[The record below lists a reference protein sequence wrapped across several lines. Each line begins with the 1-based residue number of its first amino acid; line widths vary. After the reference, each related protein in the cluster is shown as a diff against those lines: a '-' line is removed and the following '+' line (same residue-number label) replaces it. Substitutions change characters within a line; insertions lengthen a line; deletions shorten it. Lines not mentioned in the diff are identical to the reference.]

1 MAGIN
6 KLPVI
11 TARQNNRLQMT
22 TEIQEEFKA
31 FLSIKKTVI
40 YLSIVLLALIFL
52 LLDWPGHSFML
63 VGIGLF
69 YGHCIYRFIKYKD
82 KTALKLTVLIIATAL
97 TISIIAILKFN
108 PLRAT
113 SIILF
118 FVLVSLIIEWKRSN
132 FKIQKIL
139 ILVALLIIASVSF
152 YYITENDETTNS
164 KGENDPPKEHVLIHH
179 TRPKIQSE
187 ECILVWDSATAY
199 MDINDFVTARKLL
212 HRCNDIEPN
221 NATILNTLGVSYFS
235 NGDSTTALKYY
246 FTAMKADSTKPEA
259 YASAGC
265 LLDMLR
271 KPDEAIKIL
280 KIGYA
285 KTNLD
290 QFTHYNICFNLS
302 IAYFHV
308 DSCMQAKKYISIAK
322 QHGFNEPQFDT
333 QVQEVERAILEYCR

>member
-1 MAGIN
+1 
-6 KLPVI
+6 
-11 TARQNNRLQMT
+11 MT
-22 TEIQEEFKA
+22 NEIQEEFKT
-31 FLSIKKTVI
+31 FLSIKKTVV
-40 YLSIVLLALIFL
+40 YLSIVFLALIFL

-69 YGHCIYRFIKYKD
+69 YGHCIYRTIKHKD
-82 KTALKLTVLIIATAL
+82 KIVLKFTILALATVLIISLIT
-97 TISIIAILKFN
+97 ILKFN
-108 PLRAT
+108 PLRAI

-118 FVLVSLIIEWKRSN
+118 FILVSTIIDWKPSK
-132 FKIQKIL
+132 FKFKKVL
-139 ILVALLIIASVSF
+139 LLVTLLIIASVSF
-152 YYITENDETTNS
+152 YYITENEENANS
-164 KGENDPPKEHVLIHH
+164 NVENDPPKEHVLIHH
-179 TRPKIQSE
+179 TRPSIKSE

-246 FTAMKADSTKPEA
+246 FYAMKADSTKPEA

-271 KPDEAIKIL
+271 KTDEAIKIL

-308 DSCMQAKKYISIAK
+308 DSCKQAKKYISIAK

-333 QVQEVERAILEYCR
+333 QVQQVESAILEYCR